1 MKNSFIRKVA
11 ILLTGV
17 LITSLLFF
25 VAMAF
30 TYKVFYEQ
38 SVMNVAENVAVNW
51 TNDIDRRLNTIYEH
65 IYDLSATIY
74 NKTAVHSGSEQMD
87 MKKRIEIQDATS
99 SKLMAS
105 ADLSVVFV
113 KDTESDLYFY
123 YGNSTLSQA
132 QNSALKLFVQQY
144 CLDHNSS
151 INNKS
156 WEIVTI
162 RP

>member
-30 TYKVFYEQ
+30 TYKIFYEQ
-38 SVMNVAENVAVNW
+38 SVMNIAENVAVNW

-74 NKTAVHSGSEQMD
+74 NKTAVH
-87 MKKRIEIQDATS
+87 RWT
-99 SKLMAS
+99 
-105 ADLSVVFV
+105 
-113 KDTESDLYFY
+113 
-123 YGNSTLSQA
+123 
-132 QNSALKLFVQQY
+132 
-144 CLDHNSS
+144 
-151 INNKS
+151 
-156 WEIVTI
+156 
-162 RP
+162 